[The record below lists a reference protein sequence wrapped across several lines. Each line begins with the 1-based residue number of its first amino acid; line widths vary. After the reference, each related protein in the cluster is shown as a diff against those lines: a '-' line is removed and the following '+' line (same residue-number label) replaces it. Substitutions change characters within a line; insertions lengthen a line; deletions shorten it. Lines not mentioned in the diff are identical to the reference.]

1 MKAAVITGGARGIGK
16 AIAHELL
23 GRGFRRLAITAR
35 TREKLQAAEES
46 LTAAGAQVLAFA
58 ADVCDCEAMGAVVRE
73 VIETFGRVD
82 LWVNNAGV
90 AQRKAFAATTPA
102 EWDEMIDVNLRGVLI
117 CTYLILPYMLANG
130 EGMIVNIASGAGK
143 TGFAE
148 LSVYCATKFAV
159 VGFTESL
166 AKELGGYGVKVWAV
180 CPGATD
186 TRMYRSLFPEREP
199 VRRPEEVA
207 RVIGKLVT
215 GELAPPLGSCVEAY

>member
-102 EWDEMIDVNLRGVLI
+102 E
-117 CTYLILPYMLANG
+117 
-130 EGMIVNIASGAGK
+130 
-143 TGFAE
+143 
-148 LSVYCATKFAV
+148 
-159 VGFTESL
+159 
-166 AKELGGYGVKVWAV
+166 
-180 CPGATD
+180 
-186 TRMYRSLFPEREP
+186 
-199 VRRPEEVA
+199 
-207 RVIGKLVT
+207 
-215 GELAPPLGSCVEAY
+215 